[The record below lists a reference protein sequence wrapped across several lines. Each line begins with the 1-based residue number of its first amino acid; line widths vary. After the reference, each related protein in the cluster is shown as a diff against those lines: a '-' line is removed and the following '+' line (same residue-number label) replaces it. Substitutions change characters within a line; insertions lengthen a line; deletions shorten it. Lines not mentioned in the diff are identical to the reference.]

1 MKKILVPID
10 FSKPSEYAA
19 KMAAKIAKKTSASI
33 TLIHLIE
40 LPSEIVDIY
49 YGSRFSIP
57 ESMLYLRKIK
67 EKILD
72 FKNNFFAEDMKVD
85 YFIKLNNPFDGIKK
99 YADKIDADLIIM
111 GSRGHSKFEEIIIG
125 SNTEKIV
132 RSSKIPVIVVKRDS
146 KKFSLKNL
154 VFASNFKKDNKEVFI
169 KFLDFANIFN
179 SKIHLLRVNTPSQ
192 FENTFEAKQKMK
204 DFIKEYNLLKY
215 SINIYDDTSIEKG
228 IINFS
233 REKKV
238 DLIALSTHGR
248 SGISHLFSRS
258 VAKSLSEIALK
269 PIFTVKV

>member
-1 MKKILVPID
+1 
-10 FSKPSEYAA
+10 
-19 KMAAKIAKKTSASI
+19 MAAKIAKKTGGSI
-33 TLIHLIE
+33 TLVHLIE
-40 LPSEIVDIY
+40 LPSDVVDTKY
-49 YGSRFSIP
+49 SSRFSIP

-72 FKNNFFAEDMKVD
+72 FKTSFFTEDIKVD

-111 GSRGHSKFEEIIIG
+111 GSKGHSKFDEIIIG

-146 KKFSLKNL
+146 KKFSLKKL

-169 KFLDFANIFN
+169 KFLDFANAFN
-179 SKIHLLRVNTPSQ
+179 SKIYLLRVNTPSK
-192 FENTFEAKQKMK
+192 FESTAESKQKIK

-233 REKKV
+233 REKKA

-258 VAKSLSEIALK
+258 VAKSLSKKALK